1 MLFRKSSEE
10 VKEISRKAKL
20 KGFADLLNYAVMPK
34 EDVMVNKDGAI
45 MSFFAYQGRDVQSS
59 TDAEL
64 DYIRTMFNQVFR
76 LTEENWMIEF
86 NLIRIPAT
94 DYPPKQTFPDVVSG
108 LIDEERRGQYQAE
121 NQQFDTVTY
130 LTISRGPT
138 VDLSKA
144 VKKFALETDEE
155 IKAETLD
162 EYLEKFEIALS
173 SIIDT
178 FSGVFDIRRLAG
190 EEILKFLHYCISG
203 VNEYI
208 GMPGIPIYMDAYL
221 ANNDFIGGLEPII

>member
-1 MLFRKSSEE
+1 
-10 VKEISRKAKL
+10 
-20 KGFADLLNYAVMPK
+20 
-34 EDVMVNKDGAI
+34 
-45 MSFFAYQGRDVQSS
+45 
-59 TDAEL
+59 
-64 DYIRTMFNQVFR
+64 MFNQVFR

-86 NLIRIPAT
+86 NLIRVPAT

-138 VDLSKA
+138 VDLSKT

-155 IKAETLD
+155 IKADTLD

-221 ANNDFIGGLEPII
+221 ANNDFIGALEPIIGEKHIKILDFQDFPTHSYPTIIQPFLIYLILSHWNTAGQHDLSR